1 MKNSICIIL
10 ILFVIHSFSNGQIR
24 LGVQAGGQ
32 SSTIR
37 VSESLSTSGVASL
50 DGGSRIGFHVGAFLD
65 LPLGKKFALK
75 PQILYSSKGFQ
86 SSLTLESVSV
96 NYIHIPIDV
105 VFKGDVGAGSYFLG
119 GGGYFSNALN
129 GKTGSQNL
137 IFGSTAKS
145 DLKESDYGIRVTTG
159 YETEFG
165 IGIVLFYEYGL
176 ANINPLSTYNLQN
189 RTIGLT
195 LQYALIP

>member
-10 ILFVIHSFSNGQIR
+10 ILLVIHSFSNGQIR
-24 LGVQAGGQ
+24 LGIQAGGE
-32 SSTIR
+32 SSTMR
-37 VSESLSTSGVASL
+37 VSESGITAF
-50 DGGSRIGFHVGAFLD
+50 DGGSRVGFHIGAYLD
-65 LPLGKKFALK
+65 LPLGKKAALK

-86 SSLTLESVSV
+86 SSLTSESVSV

-119 GGGYFSNALN
+119 GGGYFSNALS
-129 GKTGSQNL
+129 GKAGSQNL

-165 IGIVLFYEYGL
+165 LGIVLFYEYGL